1 MIKADVDGS
10 EALGLFEVVG
20 LGGIE
25 GDAVSGVFEVE
36 AELSV
41 RSSLAGPEPLR
52 AFFFFV
58 MIELRSYLLRI
69 DTGNN

>member
-1 MIKADVDGS
+1 MIRADVDGS
-10 EALGLFEVVG
+10 ELFGLFEVVG

-41 RSSLAGPEPLR
+41 RSSLTAPEPLR

-58 MIELRSYLLRI
+58 IIGS
-69 DTGNN
+69 